1 MDTDTCRSAAWI
13 ISPRSPS
20 PVLPCQEF
28 HVAGLSTS
36 VIVAP
41 EKKLFEQLNSFNEKL
56 HLFTGNSFGIKALEA
71 AYLESEAWLEALV
84 KYLEENRDF
93 VYRYFREQMPEI
105 RINNPEGTYLAWL
118 DFSALGMN
126 AEALNDLLV
135 NKAKLALDPGLKYG
149 DYPVFQRLNFACAR
163 SILRDALDSLFN
175 TIKQG

>member
-1 MDTDTCRSAAWI
+1 MRYNVLIFSDEIHADLVYSEYRHVP
-13 ISPRSPS
+13 ISSLDNFSEITITGFSPAKS
-20 PVLPCQEF
+20 F
-28 HVAGLSTS
+28 NVAGLSTS

-118 DFSALGMN
+118 DFSALVYSAGPEIERVEVF
-126 AEALNDLLV
+126 AEAR
-135 NKAKLALDPGLKYG
+135 PI
-149 DYPVFQRLNFACAR
+149 Q
-163 SILRDALDSLFN
+163 
-175 TIKQG
+175 